1 MNFKIIAIKPLEKC
15 DGEYVKVLEK
25 NMLYYFYTNYRIDS
39 DDINETITMI
49 DAEKY
54 PDDLYEIKSN
64 NPEQKLRINISA
76 IVGKNGS
83 GKSSIIDL
91 LFRAINNIAF
101 NFKTGSVKSH
111 KRITADLRL
120 IKGIHLEFYFFT
132 DHFYKITV
140 DNEDFEVY
148 KFKKTANGYSRINVN
163 LKKRFKLSELF
174 YTEAVN
180 YSHYAYNSREFGFY
194 QNESYVDWLK
204 ELFHK
209 NDSYQTP
216 LVLNPMRTDGNFDI
230 NRENDLVKQRLLANL
245 LRIDKSGNKEFRRF
259 GENLEAYRLEF
270 QLKPRKNKVVYYERR
285 PRGPGFEKKEIYL
298 KKYTPQQ
305 KDFIVKLM
313 LRRLVSAKNLEL
325 KSSNRYN
332 FLLQKQY
339 SYTRN
344 YILYKIISIAAK
356 YDEYFIYKDIFYES
370 LDEKK
375 IKKFRNFVKVLKE
388 DHSHV
393 TFKLRQVLNYLKN
406 IAHQQDY
413 LDYSNR
419 KDRNLIAPM
428 AKKINDLRAENQ
440 SLLELI
446 PPPIFSID
454 IILKPINQTSFI
466 DIKFSSLSSGEK
478 QQTYLVSSL
487 LYHLY
492 NLDSVS
498 KYKVRYQNINIVLE
512 EIELYFHPE
521 LQKEFI
527 KYFLDSIERIELSFI
542 KSINIIF
549 ITHSPFIL
557 SDIPATNVM
566 FLNVQ
571 NGIAVQKMD
580 KKNTFGANIHEL
592 LGDSFFME
600 KGYTGS
606 FAHKVI
612 EETIDWL
619 NRNKIKRESSFE
631 TTKVK
636 YEKIIKL
643 IDEPILRLKLGEMYA
658 EISTKGDFYGKL
670 LDEQIDLLS
679 KKRAEHR
686 NQK

>member
-1 MNFKIIAIKPLEKC
+1 MNFKIIAIKPLDKC
-15 DGEYVKVLEK
+15 NSDYVKVLEK
-25 NMLYYFYTNYRIDS
+25 NQTYFFYTDYHIESNGTEEI
-39 DDINETITMI
+39 ITVTNPN
-49 DAEKY
+49 Y
-54 PDDLYEIKSN
+54 PDDLYDIKSN
-64 NPEQKLRINISA
+64 NTFQKLRINISA

-83 GKSSIIDL
+83 GKSTIIDL
-91 LFRAINNIAF
+91 LFRAINNIAY
-101 NFKTGSVKSH
+101 NYKAGSIKSH

-120 IKGIHLEFYFFT
+120 IAGVNLEFYFFS
-132 DHFYKITV
+132 DHFYKIIV
-140 DNEDFEVY
+140 DDENFQVY
-148 KFKKTANGYSRINVN
+148 KFKKTGKNSYSKINTN
-163 LKKRFKLSELF
+163 LKSRFKLNQLF

-180 YSHYAYNSREFGFY
+180 YSHYAYNSKEFGY
-194 QNESYVDWLK
+194 HQKGEYVDWLT

-245 LRIDKSGNKEFRRF
+245 LRIDKNDNKEFRKF
-259 GENLEAYRLEF
+259 GENLEAYRLEL
-270 QLKPRKNKVVYYERR
+270 QLKPRKNKVVYYERK
-285 PRGPGFEKKEIYL
+285 PKNNGFDRKEIL
-298 KKYTPQQ
+298 LNKYTPTQ
-305 KDFIVKLM
+305 KDFVVKLM
-313 LRRLVSAKNLEL
+313 LRRLVGAKNLEL
-325 KSSNRYN
+325 KKSSRYN
-332 FLLQKQY
+332 YLLQKQY
-339 SYTRN
+339 SHARN
-344 YILYKIISIAAK
+344 YIIYKLISIATK
-356 YDEYFIYKDIFYES
+356 YDEYFIYRDIFYDN

-375 IKKFRNFVKVLKE
+375 IKRFRNFITVLKE

-406 IAHQQDY
+406 IAHEQDY
-413 LDYSNR
+413 LDYRNR
-419 KDRNLIAPM
+419 KNSNLISPM
-428 AKKINDLRAENQ
+428 AKKINNLKAEKQ
-440 SLLELI
+440 SILELI
-446 PPPIFSID
+446 PPPIFNVD
-454 IILKPINQTSFI
+454 IILIPVRQGSGP
-466 DIKFSSLSSGEK
+466 DVKFSSLSSGEK

-498 KYKVRYQNINIVLE
+498 KFKVRYQNINIVLE
-512 EIELYFHPE
+512 EIELYYHPE
-521 LQKEFI
+521 LQKDFI
-527 KYFLDSIERIELSFI
+527 KYFLDSIERIDLSFI

-557 SDIPATNVM
+557 SDIPSSNVM

-571 NGIAVQKMD
+571 NGVAVQKMD
-580 KKNTFGANIHEL
+580 KRNTFGANIHEL

-631 TTKVK
+631 TKKIK

-658 EISTKGDFYGKL
+658 ELITKGDFYGKL